1 MQPAAIE
8 RVIRIGSK
16 AEDVKFGNIRLLE
29 TITEFSAGGEN
40 GLFKLKLENGTGSL
54 PVGRY
59 RINQWA
65 VEQEDEKGKK
75 WKMRGEGASDKGD
88 FEILADKETELSIGE
103 PIVATLEVNKRDS
116 EYSFNQKLGGRLG
129 ERIELTRNGAQPPA
143 PKLHIKNKDGTYDR
157 TFSFEYG

>member
-1 MQPAAIE
+1 
-8 RVIRIGSK
+8 
-16 AEDVKFGNIRLLE
+16 
-29 TITEFSAGGEN
+29 
-40 GLFKLKLENGTGSL
+40 
-54 PVGRY
+54 
-59 RINQWA
+59 
-65 VEQEDEKGKK
+65 
-75 WKMRGEGASDKGD
+75 MRGEGSSDKGD

-116 EYSFNQKLGGRLG
+116 EYSFNQKLGGWLG